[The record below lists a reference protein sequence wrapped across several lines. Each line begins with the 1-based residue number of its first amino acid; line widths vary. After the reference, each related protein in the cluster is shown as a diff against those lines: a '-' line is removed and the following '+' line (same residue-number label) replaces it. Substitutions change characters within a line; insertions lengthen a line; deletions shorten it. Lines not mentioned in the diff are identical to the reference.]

1 MMAHVASA
9 VRLAQAESQHVRPRD
24 RLLNVVAGVCIV
36 SGTGL
41 FLLARRTLNSIAAGE
56 VVLPFGSALSNV
68 AYTDS
73 VVLRS
78 RIGLWLVVV
87 GATLAVAAAIS
98 HRFRK
103 SA

>member
-1 MMAHVASA
+1 MAHVAST
-9 VRLAQAESQHVRPRD
+9 VRLAQSASNQVRPRE
-24 RLLNVVAGVCIV
+24 RMLNVIAGLCIV
-36 SGTGL
+36 SGAAL
-41 FLLARRTLNSIAAGE
+41 FLLARRTLNMIAAGE
-56 VVLPFGSALSNV
+56 ITLPVGSFVSNV

-73 VVLRS
+73 IVLRS

-98 HRFRK
+98 HRFRR